1 MTCDWASLGD
11 APQRSVDVRVY
22 PEGFPEPRH
31 ETWVAVQP
39 NVSERHVPLDPSATD
54 HLRRAATA
62 PAAVTRSLRTL
73 TGAALIALAAIRSPA
88 QAADT
93 ALRPVSRSDAVAEA
107 LANGTRYKLALAD
120 TTAARGAVD
129 AAAAYPNPALAAG
142 YSKATPQ
149 YHVSLDQPI
158 EYPGL
163 RSAREDAARELQRGA
178 HYRFV
183 LERASLQVEADTMY
197 TTALAALGHARLSA
211 VTARAADSLFTLAK
225 VRRDAGDASDLEV
238 ELASVNALQAANAS
252 TNDSIAAVAA
262 TLELQRVMGIAAER
276 ERIALTDSLLPV
288 VPPPPAAPLPGA
300 GAAPPLVV
308 AAAEANALAASHVL
322 SVEQNSVFS
331 TPSVTLGI
339 DTHDPSGAE
348 PGLLPVFGISLP
360 LPLWSRRTG
369 EIGLAQAGVYRA
381 QAELAEARR
390 ESNAAIAR
398 ARRDLAAAIA
408 RVARDGNV
416 LASARRVASMSLTA
430 YAEGAAGI
438 PTVLEAQRTARD
450 AVAHYLDDLAAA
462 QIAFEL
468 LTLHTMPAQ

>member
-1 MTCDWASLGD
+1 
-11 APQRSVDVRVY
+11 V
-22 PEGFPEPRH
+22 
-31 ETWVAVQP
+31 
-39 NVSERHVPLDPSATD
+39 NVSRIGL
-54 HLRRAATA
+54 TA
-62 PAAVTRSLRTL
+62 LV
-73 TGAALIALAAIRSPA
+73 ALAAARSPA

-93 ALRPVSRSDAVAEA
+93 GLRPVSRSDAVAEA
-107 LANGTRYKLALAD
+107 LANGTRFKIALAD
-120 TTAARGAVD
+120 TTAARGAI
-129 AAAAYPNPALAAG
+129 AAATAYPNPALAAG

-149 YHVSLDQPI
+149 YHLSLDQPI

-163 RSAREDAARELQRGA
+163 RSARADAARELQRGS

-183 LERASLQVEADTMY
+183 LERASLQVEADTAY
-197 TTALAALGHARLSA
+197 TAALAALGHARLSA
-211 VTARAADSLFTLAK
+211 VTARAADSLLTLAK

-252 TNDSIAAVAA
+252 TNDSVAAVAA
-262 TLELQRVMGIAAER
+262 TLALQGAMGIGAER
-276 ERIALTDSLLPV
+276 ERIALTDSLTPAALP
-288 VPPPPAAPLPGA
+288 PLTAPLPGA
-300 GAAPPLVV
+300 SAAPPLLV
-308 AAAEANALAASHVL
+308 ASAEANALAASHAL

-331 TPSVTLGI
+331 TPSLTFGF

-348 PGLLPVFGISLP
+348 PGILPVVGVSLP
-360 LPLWSRRTG
+360 LPLWYRRNG

-381 QAELAEARR
+381 QAELAQARR
-390 ESNAAIAR
+390 ESDAAIAR
-398 ARRDLAAAIA
+398 ARRDLAAANA

-462 QIAFEL
+462 QIAFAL
-468 LTLHTMPAQ
+468 LTLHSLPAQ